1 MGKTAF
7 VTGSAGFVGLN
18 LIEEL
23 LKRRWEVVALHLP
36 ADNLHYLSR
45 YSVTPVSGDITDYA
59 SLINAMPIQADAV
72 FHVAGNTSMWSRYNE
87 AQYQVNVIGTQN
99 VVNASLEKKA
109 KKFIFTS
116 SISAYGYHKNH
127 IDENTKSN
135 ALYCKMNYNITKYMA
150 EIIVKEA
157 VQKGLHA
164 VMLNPCNIIGPYDIN
179 GWASLIKTV
188 YHDKLLG
195 MPPGRAMFCHVKDIV
210 DAHINAVDMG
220 VDGENYLLG
229 GVEASFIE
237 VFNEIEKLL
246 GKEISTSIQPKLKI
260 KLASYIFSLKSKF
273 DGKEPFITYEK
284 YKRLVGRVACNYDKA
299 IRTLDYH
306 TSSINQM
313 INDSYNWLKKEN
325 LL

>member
-1 MGKTAF
+1 MRKTAF
-7 VTGSAGFVGLN
+7 VTGSTGFLGLN

-36 ADNLHYLSR
+36 SDNLHYLSR
-45 YSVTPVSGDITDYA
+45 YNVTPVGGNITDYN
-59 SLINAMPIQADAV
+59 SLINVMPVQADAV
-72 FHVAGNTSMWSRYNE
+72 FHVAGITSMWSKHNKV
-87 AQYQVNVIGTQN
+87 QYRVNVLGTRN
-99 VVNASLEKKA
+99 IVNASLEKKA

-116 SISAYGYHKNH
+116 SISAYGYHKTL

-135 ALYCKMNYNITKYMA
+135 ALHCKMNYNITKYMA
-150 EIIVKEA
+150 EQIIKEA
-157 VQKGLHA
+157 IQKGLHA

-188 YHDKLLG
+188 YHGKLFG
-195 MPPGRAMFCHVKDIV
+195 IPPGRAMFCHVKDIV
-210 DAHINAVDMG
+210 DAHINAVDKG
-220 VDGENYLLG
+220 VDGDNYLLG
-229 GVEASFIE
+229 GAETSFKD

-246 GKEISTSIQPKLKI
+246 GKKISTSIQPKWKI
-260 KLASYIFSLKSKF
+260 KLASYIFSLKSKI
-273 DGKEPFITYEK
+273 DGKEPLVTYEK

-306 TSSINQM
+306 TSSISQM
-313 INDSYNWLKKEN
+313 INDSYSWLKKEN